1 MVLTLPGI
9 GLLERYYLPPYG
21 IEWMLAAM
29 GVTALLGGYWMRT
42 NWEWFRGSGPSTNPF
57 GILPQPTAFWFEK
70 VIGVETLQEIINGM
84 GGGAGPADKFPARMK
99 TGFSCAILIVCQPK

>member
-29 GVTALLGGYWMRT
+29 GVTAFLGGYWMRT
-42 NWEWFRGSGPSTNPF
+42 NWE
-57 GILPQPTAFWFEK
+57 
-70 VIGVETLQEIINGM
+70 
-84 GGGAGPADKFPARMK
+84 
-99 TGFSCAILIVCQPK
+99 